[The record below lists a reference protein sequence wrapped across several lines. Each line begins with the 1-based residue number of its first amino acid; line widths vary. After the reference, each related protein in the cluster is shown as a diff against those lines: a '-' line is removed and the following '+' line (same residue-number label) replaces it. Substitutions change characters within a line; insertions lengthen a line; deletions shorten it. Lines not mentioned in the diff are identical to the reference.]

1 MDIIVQGEGKKF
13 YKPTEVII
21 SINFY
26 DNEKNYEGAYS
37 EELNNVVAS

>member
-26 DNEKNYEGAYS
+26 DNEGFYPIPCRSKK
-37 EELNNVVAS
+37 